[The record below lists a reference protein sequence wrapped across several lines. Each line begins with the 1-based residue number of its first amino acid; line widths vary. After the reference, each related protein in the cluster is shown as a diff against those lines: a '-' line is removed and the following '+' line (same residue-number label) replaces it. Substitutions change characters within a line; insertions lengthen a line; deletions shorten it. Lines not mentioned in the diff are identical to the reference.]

1 MAAQAGNADATPVVD
16 CRSGAALEAQAES
29 VAIAKTK
36 QANARCF
43 ALSVLAGMEIALGAT
58 LMLFVKSDATLGF
71 APSQLLGGIS
81 FSLGL
86 LCVIVAGAELFTG
99 NSLMVCAACSR
110 KISWS
115 ALVKNWVVVYFG
127 NMAGSLLMVALMT
140 GANIAAMNS
149 GAVGQTIVSVA
160 AAKIGLD
167 WGVIFFRGIP
177 VQRAGVPCGVDGLR
191 RPHRH
196 RQGVHHHDSSHG
208 IRGLWFRALHRE
220 HVLLAAG
227 YCHAGDGRRRS
238 GCCSCDGRPCRYAL
252 QHQRGHLGEHRRRRR
267 VRGPVVLAF
276 VRETIVGAGWRQ
288 LVSG

>member
-1 MAAQAGNADATPVVD
+1 M
-16 CRSGAALEAQAES
+16 S
-29 VAIAKTK
+29 VI
-36 QANARCF
+36 
-43 ALSVLAGMEIALGAT
+43 AGMEIALGAT

-115 ALVKNWVVVYFG
+115 ALAKNWFIVYFG

-167 WGVIFFRGIP
+167 WGVIFFRGILCNVLVCLAVWMGFAGRTVIDKVISSMIP
-177 VQRAGVPCGVDGLR
+177 VM
-191 RPHRH
+191 
-196 RQGVHHHDSSHG
+196 
-208 IRGLWFRALHRE
+208 
-220 HVLLAAG
+220 
-227 YCHAGDGRRRS
+227 
-238 GCCSCDGRPCRYAL
+238 
-252 QHQRGHLGEHRRRRR
+252 
-267 VRGPVVLAF
+267 AF
-276 VRETIVGAGWRQ
+276 V
-288 LVSG
+288 S